1 MANFNISGE
10 VSLFGSAERIRLD
23 RNSEVPSKLE
33 YRGAYKVTKENL
45 GNIVGDDVAKYLPDA
60 VVITDVMLDTTT
72 KAYEFG
78 FRVENPLA
86 FLEEVGLDAVD
97 KVIKFHEVS
106 IFVSGGGETEA
117 TTA

>member
-33 YRGAYKVTKENL
+33 YRGAYKITRDNMGSL
-45 GNIVGDDVAKYLPDA
+45 VGDDVKKYLPDA

-78 FRVENPLA
+78 LRVEDPLA
-86 FLEEVGLDAVD
+86 FLAEVGLDAVD

-106 IFVSGGGETEA
+106 IFVSGGGEAAAESA
-117 TTA
+117 

>member
-33 YRGAYKVTKENL
+33 YRGAYKITRDNMGSL
-45 GNIVGDDVAKYLPDA
+45 VGDDVKKYLPDA

-78 FRVENPLA
+78 LRVEDPLA
-86 FLEEVGLDAVD
+86 YLSEVG
-97 KVIKFHEVS
+97 
-106 IFVSGGGETEA
+106 
-117 TTA
+117 